1 MKTIKLN
8 TVLNSASSRKDRSM
22 RLSLETP
29 ELTTQER
36 AEIMELQGI
45 NLDTYFKPLDA
56 ESDGIV
62 TIDKDV
68 NTKSQAQ
75 RFRSI
80 LFLLWKQNGASG
92 EFHDYYRTEYEK
104 IINHYKSKIED

>member
-29 ELTTQER
+29 ELTTTER

-45 NLDTYFKPLDA
+45 NLDTYLKPLDT
-56 ESDGIV
+56 EPEGIV
-62 TIDKDV
+62 TIDADINV
-68 NTKSQAQ
+68 KSQSQ
-75 RFRSI
+75 RFRSV
-80 LFLLWKQNGASG
+80 LFLLWKQNGANG
-92 EFHDYYRTEYEK
+92 DFQDFYRNEYEK
-104 IINHYKSKIED
+104 IISHYKLKIEE